1 MKDMRWNGI
10 KNGRLILLLAENK
23 FDYWIVVD
31 KNISYQQ
38 NTKEIPFTIIVLGIF
53 RNTLKSLLAIVP
65 QIIETLNNPVSEG
78 YYHKW
83 RIVVPCFNIL
93 IFWKQQVLLKIEVLK
108 TFLLFDNFSKL
119 WLIKPILPTIFL
131 HLFCFLYYFSDQRI
145 FVSSYFFRNI
155 LIGCPDNLCG

>member
-1 MKDMRWNGI
+1 MRWNGI

-78 YYHKW
+78 YYHK
-83 RIVVPCFNIL
+83 
-93 IFWKQQVLLKIEVLK
+93 
-108 TFLLFDNFSKL
+108 
-119 WLIKPILPTIFL
+119 
-131 HLFCFLYYFSDQRI
+131 
-145 FVSSYFFRNI
+145 
-155 LIGCPDNLCG
+155 